1 MNNVFITGGS
11 RGIGKELVKH
21 FSDAGYK
28 VAFTYKNSSESAYEL
43 SEKYGAFPIRCELE
57 SEEHI
62 LAAID
67 CARDIFDG
75 KGADILVNNA
85 AMSEIKMFSDI
96 SSEDWRRMLEVNLT
110 APYLFCRGFLPH
122 MIHNKSGRIIN
133 ISSMWGQVGASCE
146 VHYSAAKAG
155 LIGLTRALAKE
166 LGPSN
171 ITVNAI
177 APGVI
182 DTDMNSH
189 LTKGELEML
198 RDEIPLMRLGKA
210 SEVAKLALFL
220 ASESASYITGQVIGQ
235 NGGMVI

>member
-1 MNNVFITGGS
+1 
-11 RGIGKELVKH
+11 
-21 FSDAGYK
+21 
-28 VAFTYKNSSESAYEL
+28 
-43 SEKYGAFPIRCELE
+43 
-57 SEEHI
+57 
-62 LAAID
+62 
-67 CARDIFDG
+67 
-75 KGADILVNNA
+75 
-85 AMSEIKMFSDI
+85 MS
-96 SSEDWRRMLEVNLT
+96 VNLT

-182 DTDMNSH
+182 DTEMNAH
-189 LTKGELEML
+189 LTKGEIEML
-198 RDEIPLMRLGKA
+198 CDEIPLMRLGRA
-210 SEVAKLALFL
+210 SEVAELALFL
-220 ASESASYITGQVIGQ
+220 VSDGAAYITGQVIGQ